1 MPTVPIRKDLLF
13 KRIGK
18 EFTEEEFDDFT
29 FDFGLEIDD
38 KVRLSEIEES
48 SSGNTE
54 EEDVR
59 VRDFVV
65 IDTLLR
71 QISNCDTDL
80 YLPLDRRKHL
90 T

>member
-48 SSGNTE
+48 SSGDTE

-65 IDTLLR
+65 IDTL
-71 QISNCDTDL
+71 
-80 YLPLDRRKHL
+80 
-90 T
+90 

>member
-59 VRDFVV
+59 VRDFV
-65 IDTLLR
+65 
-71 QISNCDTDL
+71 
-80 YLPLDRRKHL
+80 
-90 T
+90 

>member
-65 IDTLLR
+65 IDTL
-71 QISNCDTDL
+71 
-80 YLPLDRRKHL
+80 
-90 T
+90 